1 MLAHLGFPAAFMSPL
16 PLPSSG
22 QPFPVLLL
30 PVFLFPP
37 LSVPV
42 SSSFSS
48 ATRPESAFCHPLAE
62 KSGPSFTFPS
72 LTSDRFTEMPGS
84 VGSQR
89 VEHDLGTEQERPG
102 QQQTPSFRSPL
113 KSKAAAIPAPLL
125 DFPSFTMLPFKL
137 IF

>member
-1 MLAHLGFPAAFMSPL
+1 MLDHLGFPAAFMSPL
-16 PLPSSG
+16 PRPSSG

-30 PVFLFPP
+30 PIFLFPP
-37 LSVPV
+37 LNAHV

-84 VGSQR
+84 MGSQR
-89 VEHDLGTEQERPG
+89 VEHDLATEQERPG
-102 QQQTPSFRSPL
+102 EQQTPSFSSAPRIQSRGQSCSPPRF
-113 KSKAAAIPAPLL
+113 SFFHNAP
-125 DFPSFTMLPFKL
+125 F
-137 IF
+137 